1 MPYSNEEAALM
12 MSVLGRAGSFRAAEI
27 MWRNEY
33 PDHTPHSRKV
43 FSRLQRRI
51 IVKGI
56 VQPDHN
62 KGRQIHRSVRSVR
75 APDVIASAFVTP
87 NDSLKRR
94 ARDSGISRST
104 ISRIFREN
112 SFHPYRMSLHQ
123 AMTLNDHRQ
132 RLIFCN
138 WITQQLPNFHRSI
151 LFSDEC
157 TFKSDGEINT
167 HNFRYWAQE
176 NPHWYREMDHQRIWK
191 VNVWCGIVDTH
202 IVGPFF
208 FQENLNRFLYADLL
222 KNELPRL
229 LEDIPLQLRL
239 NMWFQ
244 QDGCPAHTSVIARH
258 QLNRI
263 FRGRWIGKH
272 GPHNWPPRSPD
283 LTILDYYLWGRIKD
297 LVYRERPT
305 TAEDMKNRIR
315 QVIQSLD
322 TDEIRRATDDFQ
334 SRVTACINA
343 RGGHFEHRD

>member
-1 MPYSNEEAALM
+1 MSYSNEEGALM
-12 MSVLGRAGSFRAAEI
+12 LSVLGKAGSFREAER

-33 PDHTPHSRKV
+33 PDRTPHSHNV

-51 IVKGI
+51 IQKGI
-56 VQPDHN
+56 VQPDYN
-62 KGRQIHRSVRSVR
+62 KGMQIHRPLRAVR
-75 APDVIASAFVTP
+75 APDIIASALVNPT
-87 NDSLKRR
+87 DSLRR
-94 ARDSGISRST
+94 RERDSGISRSI
-104 ISRIFREN
+104 ISRILREN

-123 AMTLNDHRQ
+123 AMTLDDHRQ

-138 WITQQLPNFHRSI
+138 WITQQLPTFHRSI

-157 TFKSDGEINT
+157 TFKSDGEVNT
-167 HNFRYWAQE
+167 HNLRYWAQE
-176 NPHWYREMDHQRIWK
+176 NPHWYREIDHQRIWK

-208 FQENLNRFLYADLL
+208 FEENLNRFLYVDLL
-222 KNELPRL
+222 ENELPRL

-244 QDGCPAHTSVIARH
+244 QDGCPAHTSVIARQ

-263 FRGRWIGKH
+263 FRGQWIGKY

-283 LTILDYYLWGRIKD
+283 LTILDFYLWGRIKD

-305 TAEDMKNRIR
+305 TSEDMKNRIR
-315 QVIQSLD
+315 EAIQSLD
-322 TDEIRRATDDFQ
+322 PVEIRRATDDFQ
-334 SRVTACINA
+334 RRITACIHA
-343 RGGHFEHRD
+343 RGGHFENLH